1 MLELNNINKT
11 YRMGQVAIHALRG
24 ISLRVRP
31 GEFITIMGPSGSGKS
46 TLLNILGCMD
56 RPTSGSYRFK
66 GTDVTKLKDRELTHI
81 RNKEIGFVFQ
91 NFNLLWDENALQ
103 NVMLPLIYNG
113 ASDKRARA
121 AAALEDVGLAERMA
135 HRPGELSGGEQQR
148 VAIARALV
156 KKPSIILADEPTGN
170 LDSESGEHILQ
181 IFEQL
186 NRNGMTIVVVTH
198 EPTLAHK
205 ASRLLRF
212 RDGILVEDTRSD
224 QSDGSDQSDEKL
236 LP

>member
-1 MLELNNINKT
+1 MLELKSINKT
-11 YRMGQVAIHALRG
+11 YKIGEVAIHALRG
-24 ISLRVRP
+24 ITLSVRD

-46 TLLNILGCMD
+46 TLLNIMGCMD

-66 GTDVTKLKDRELTHI
+66 GTDVTRLKDRELTHI

-121 AAALEDVGLAERMA
+121 ATALEDVGLGERMA

-186 NRNGMTIVVVTH
+186 NRNGMTIVIVTH
-198 EPTLAHK
+198 EPSLAQR

-212 RDGILVEDTRSD
+212 RDGMLVEDKIR
-224 QSDGSDQSDEKL
+224 
-236 LP
+236 

>member
-1 MLELNNINKT
+1 MLELEKICKT
-11 YRMGQVAIHALRG
+11 YRIGEVPINALKDV
-24 ISLRVRP
+24 SLSIGA
-31 GEFITIMGPSGSGKS
+31 GEFVVIMGPSGSGKS
-46 TLLNILGCMD
+46 TLLNIMGCMD

-66 GTDVTKLKDRELTHI
+66 GTDVTRLKDRELTHI

-121 AAALEDVGLAERMA
+121 ATALEDVGLGERMA

-186 NRNGMTIVVVTH
+186 NRNGMTIVIVTH
-198 EPTLAHK
+198 EPSLAQR

-212 RDGILVEDTRSD
+212 RDGMLVEDKIR
-224 QSDGSDQSDEKL
+224 
-236 LP
+236 

>member
-11 YRMGQVAIHALRG
+11 YHVGEVAIHALRG
-24 ISLRVRP
+24 VTLSVRA

-46 TLLNILGCMD
+46 TLLNIMGCMD
-56 RPTSGSYRFK
+56 RPTGGAYRFK
-66 GTDVTKLKDRELTHI
+66 GTDVTRLKDRELTRI

-91 NFNLLWDENALQ
+91 NFNLLWDETALQ

-121 AAALEDVGLAERMA
+121 AEALAEVGLAERMA

-170 LDSESGEHILQ
+170 LDSESGEHIMKA
-181 IFEQL
+181 FEQL
-186 NRNGMTIVVVTH
+186 NRNGMTIVIVTH
-198 EPTLAHK
+198 EPSLAQRV
-205 ASRLLRF
+205 SRLLRF
-212 RDGILVEDTRSD
+212 RDGMLVEDSKKP
-224 QSDGSDQSDEKL
+224 EA
-236 LP
+236 

>member
-1 MLELNNINKT
+1 MLELKGINKT
-11 YRMGQVAIHALRG
+11 YKIGEVAIHALRG
-24 ISLRVRP
+24 ITLSVRE

-46 TLLNILGCMD
+46 TLLNIMGCMD

-66 GTDVTKLKDRELTHI
+66 GTDVTRLKDRELTHI

-121 AAALEDVGLAERMA
+121 AAALEDVGLGERMA

-186 NRNGMTIVVVTH
+186 NRNGMTIVIVTH
-198 EPTLAHK
+198 EPSLAQR

-212 RDGILVEDTRSD
+212 RDGMLVEDKIR
-224 QSDGSDQSDEKL
+224 
-236 LP
+236 

>member
-1 MLELNNINKT
+1 MLELKSINKT
-11 YRMGQVAIHALRG
+11 HKIGEVAIHALRG
-24 ISLRVRP
+24 ITLSVRD

-46 TLLNILGCMD
+46 TLLNIMGCMD

-66 GTDVTKLKDRELTHI
+66 GTDVTRLKDRELTHI

-121 AAALEDVGLAERMA
+121 ATALEDVGLGERMA

-186 NRNGMTIVVVTH
+186 NRNGMTIVIVTH
-198 EPTLAHK
+198 EPSLAQR

-212 RDGILVEDTRSD
+212 RDGMLVEDKIR
-224 QSDGSDQSDEKL
+224 
-236 LP
+236 

>member
-1 MLELNNINKT
+1 MLELKGINKT
-11 YRMGQVAIHALRG
+11 YKIGEVAIHALRG
-24 ISLRVRP
+24 ITLSVRD

-46 TLLNILGCMD
+46 TLLNIMGCMD

-66 GTDVTKLKDRELTHI
+66 GTDVTRLKDRELTHI

-121 AAALEDVGLAERMA
+121 ATALEDVGLGERMA

-186 NRNGMTIVVVTH
+186 NRNGMTIVIVTH
-198 EPTLAHK
+198 EPSLAQR

-212 RDGILVEDTRSD
+212 RDGMLVEDKIR
-224 QSDGSDQSDEKL
+224 
-236 LP
+236 

>member
-1 MLELNNINKT
+1 MLELKSINKT
-11 YRMGQVAIHALRG
+11 YKIGEVAIHALRG
-24 ISLRVRP
+24 ITLSVRD

-46 TLLNILGCMD
+46 TLLNIMGCMD

-66 GTDVTKLKDRELTHI
+66 GTDVTRLKDRELTHI

-121 AAALEDVGLAERMA
+121 AAALEDVGLGERMA

-186 NRNGMTIVVVTH
+186 NRNGMTIVIVTH
-198 EPTLAHK
+198 EPSLAQR

-212 RDGILVEDTRSD
+212 RDGMLVEDKIR
-224 QSDGSDQSDEKL
+224 
-236 LP
+236 